1 MIMSEKSSVELTRYK
16 INPFIKDLEI
26 SVRNKNV
33 RISKMGKK
41 DNVALVDMDSGDKKG
56 TYISTKKLVDSESFL
71 KLFTGN
77 IALTFDLKSAGIKAF
92 NVVCWVMQNSSIEK
106 DKITIDKYTVEDFNE
121 IHKKK
126 LSKPV
131 LYRGLKELII
141 NKIIA
146 RSQREGEYFINPA
159 FVFNGDRLVF
169 TTIIERNENNEEVKE
184 VSELEEIKSDKED
197 INVVCDDN
205 NNENFP
211 FTNKKKAG

>member
-1 MIMSEKSSVELTRYK
+1 MSEKSSVKLTRYK
-16 INPFIKDLEI
+16 INPFVKDLEI
-26 SVRNKNV
+26 SVRNKNI
-33 RISKMGKK
+33 RISKTGKK

-92 NVVCWVMQNSSIEK
+92 NVVCWVMQNSSIDK
-106 DKITIDKYTVEDFNE
+106 DLIIIDKYTVEDFNE

-146 RSQREGEYFINPA
+146 RSQREGDYFINPA
-159 FVFNGDRLVF
+159 IVFNGDRLVF
-169 TTIIERNENNEEVKE
+169 TTIIGR
-184 VSELEEIKSDKED
+184 
-197 INVVCDDN
+197 
-205 NNENFP
+205 
-211 FTNKKKAG
+211 